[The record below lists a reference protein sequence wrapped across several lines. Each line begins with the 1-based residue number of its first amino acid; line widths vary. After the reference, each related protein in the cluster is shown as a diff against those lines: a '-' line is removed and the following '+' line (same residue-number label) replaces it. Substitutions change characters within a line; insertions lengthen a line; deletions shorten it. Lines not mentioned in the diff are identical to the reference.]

1 MLNSLKVYFY
11 FYIVTLPFTLFLT
24 QIIDFDIGKPFD
36 FLIINIL
43 TGLSIFTYF
52 KKIKPLFD
60 EEQSKGKGNILL
72 LLFIGIAILLLFH
85 ISSELSGVYSQVSD
99 IENKVSYLEYD
110 MSYVKDDI
118 VDIHSKVIY
127 GY

>member
-1 MLNSLKVYFY
+1 
-11 FYIVTLPFTLFLT
+11 VTLPFTLFLT

-43 TGLSIFTYF
+43 TGLSVFTYF

-60 EEQSKGKGNILL
+60 GEQSKVKGNILL
-72 LLFIGIAILLLFH
+72 VLFIGIAILLLFH

-99 IENKVSYLEYD
+99 IGNKVSELEYD
-110 MSYVKDDI
+110 MSYVKNDI